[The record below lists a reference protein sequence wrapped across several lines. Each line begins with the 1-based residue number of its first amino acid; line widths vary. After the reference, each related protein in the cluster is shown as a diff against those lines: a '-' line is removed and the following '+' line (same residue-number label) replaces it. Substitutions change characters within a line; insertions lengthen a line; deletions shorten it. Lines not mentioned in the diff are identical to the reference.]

1 MRRFLPAAAAA
12 ILLVLV
18 AGCHCF
24 DSPGY
29 QGPPTRTNGTL
40 VPVPDWATN
49 TAVKAEN

>member
-12 ILLVLV
+12 ILLGLI

-29 QGPPTRTNGTL
+29 QGPPTRPDGTPVT
-40 VPVPDWATN
+40 VPHWATN